1 MFFLNLFEALDLDL
15 CYKEAGTTANET
27 LWKNIDFEQSTN
39 NG

>member
-1 MFFLNLFEALDLDL
+1 LFEALDLDL
-15 CYKEAGTTANET
+15 CYKEAGTPANET